1 MISGPIRIV
10 TGMCFLQR
18 KQQSRITVLPV
29 SGIAVLFRFC
39 CKYRIFS
46 GDSKILANSLTVL
59 PVSGIAVLF
68 RFCCKYRIFSGDSKI
83 LANSLRLAE
92 STSKCNTR

>member
-46 GDSKILANSLTVL
+46 GDSKILANSLRL
-59 PVSGIAVLF
+59 CPFFYENIGSYLSGI
-68 RFCCKYRIFSGDSKI
+68 IFFQLKTGRRK
-83 LANSLRLAE
+83 E
-92 STSKCNTR
+92 TSAAASQNIDTGVKL